1 MERGKK
7 TCKILKDIRQQIAQ
21 QNDIEFITSEC
32 KHKGDCAGT
41 CPKCEAEVAYL
52 ERQLEERRRLGKIAK
67 VAGIAASVTLTIA
80 SCTPITNP
88 ETETNKEQPVELEG
102 EPVEPND
109 TDLPGDVDDSGSE
122 DGGEAL
128 EGDPAE

>member
-7 TCKILKDIRQQIAQ
+7 TCKILKDIRRQIAQ

-88 ETETNKEQPVELEG
+88 GTETKQPEEQLEG
-102 EPVEPND
+102 DPVAPND
-109 TDLPGDVDDSGSE
+109 TDLSGDVDDSGSE

-128 EGDPAE
+128 EG

>member
-21 QNDIEFITSEC
+21 QNDIEFITSAC

-88 ETETNKEQPVELEG
+88 ETETKQPEEQLQG
-102 EPVEPND
+102 DPVEPND
-109 TDLPGDVDDSGSE
+109 TGSE

-128 EGDPAE
+128 GGDPAE